1 MMSAETP
8 DRIGAVPS
16 LVEKLPLRERPA
28 WRVAYQVEGCNLVEL
43 IAALVGGERQIEIAQ
58 ALIGRFGSLRGLVRA
73 TPVELQAVLGVG
85 PSTGARLRAALE
97 LGRRLGDS
105 DEDAPPLIQSPDD
118 AANLLMHQMQHL
130 EQEHLMVLLLDTR
143 NRLIGEPVTLYHGS
157 LNTSL
162 IRIGEIFRPAIRSNA
177 AAVLIAHNHPS
188 GSPDPSPEDVAITR
202 AVVQAG
208 RLLDVECLDHLIVGR
223 GRFVS
228 LKSKGL
234 GFD

>member
-1 MMSAETP
+1 MMSAESP
-8 DRIGAVPS
+8 DRIGPMPS
-16 LVEKLPLRERPA
+16 LVERLPLRERPA
-28 WRVAYQVEGCNLVEL
+28 WRVAYRVEGCNLVEL

-97 LGRRLGDS
+97 LGRRLGNS
-105 DEDAPPLIQSPDD
+105 DEGALPLIQSPDD

-162 IRIGEIFRPAIRSNA
+162 IRIGEIFRAAIRSNA

-223 GRFVS
+223 GTFVS

>member
-1 MMSAETP
+1 MVRLLE
-8 DRIGAVPS
+8 R
-16 LVEKLPLRERPA
+16 LPLRERPA
-28 WRVAYQVEGCNLVEL
+28 WRVAYQAEGCNLVEL
-43 IAALVGGERQIEIAQ
+43 IAALVGGDRQIEIAQ
-58 ALIGRFGSLRGLVRA
+58 ALIGRFGSLRAMARA
-73 TPVELQAVLGVG
+73 TPNKLQGVLGVG
-85 PSTGARLRAALE
+85 PTTGARLRAALE
-97 LGRRLGDS
+97 LGRRLGKS
-105 DEDAPPLIQSPDD
+105 DDDAPPVIQSPDD
-118 AANLLMHQMQHL
+118 AANLLMYQMQHL

-208 RLLDVECLDHLIVGR
+208 RLLDLECLDHLIIGQ

-228 LKSKGL
+228 LKSRGL
-234 GFD
+234 GFP